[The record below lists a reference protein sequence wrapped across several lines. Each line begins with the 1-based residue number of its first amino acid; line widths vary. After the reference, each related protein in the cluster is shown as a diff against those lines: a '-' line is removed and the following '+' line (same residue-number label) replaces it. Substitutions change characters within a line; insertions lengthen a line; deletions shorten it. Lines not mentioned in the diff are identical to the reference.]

1 LLPQCPLGAG
11 VQNGIDYKNLESVS
25 RQMTFEGERNRT
37 MQASSGF
44 RKLGLFTKLMLA
56 LSVTVIVT
64 IAASG
69 SSLMGKTLVENNGT
83 FSTAAFPESGSA
95 LYTAKCAKCHGA
107 DGRGDTAI
115 GRSLDAPDFTDEA
128 WRARRSTGEMISVVT
143 KGQKGMPAFSKKLTR
158 RQISSLV
165 SFVQSFK

>member
-1 LLPQCPLGAG
+1 MQSG
-11 VQNGIDYKNLESVS
+11 VDYKDLEGVS
-25 RQMTFEGERNRT
+25 KTMTFEGEGNRT

-44 RKLGLFTKLMLA
+44 RKLVRFTKLILA
-56 LSVTVIVT
+56 LSVTAFVT
-64 IAASG
+64 ITASG
-69 SSLMGKTLVENNGT
+69 SSFIMGNTSVENHGT
-83 FSTAAFPESGSA
+83 FSTSAFPESGSA

-115 GRSLDAPDFTDEA
+115 GRSLDAPDFADESWKTRHSA
-128 WRARRSTGEMISVVT
+128 DEMISVVT